1 MGEWIGNLHPL
12 AVHVP
17 AGGLLLA
24 CLLAFGGG
32 RVLGRRGLAL
42 LFGFGALGAW
52 LSVLSGLNLAQQGS
66 YALGTLTPHKWL
78 GIGSA
83 VLASLL
89 ALLHLRAPGA
99 YGRWLLPSLSA
110 ALLGAIFATG
120 HLGGSMT
127 HGEDY
132 LSAKAP
138 GWFQGLM
145 GYVPPAEPLVSLA
158 AGDSVAAY
166 AALIQPLLDQKCLRC
181 HQGAEANGGLDLSDT
196 ASLRRGGRGG
206 NTLLPGNP
214 RESELF
220 RRVALPAHHPR
231 FMPPSGPALS
241 FEQVRLLEWWIA
253 AGASF
258 RQPVSALAPGPE
270 IGALLRERY
279 GWSPPSE
286 NPLAGLAIPPASAA
300 ALDSLRAAGFI
311 VKPISSE
318 SPALEVMPAK
328 SGLRLGPEAL
338 RALAGLR
345 AQIVWLNLGGAG
357 ISDAALASLGELPNL
372 LRLRLERNP
381 LGDEGLAALRG
392 MGRLQSL
399 NLYGTKLSNRGLT
412 LLETLPSLREVY
424 AGSTAA
430 TPEGARALEA
440 ARPGL
445 RVHLDIEP

>member
-17 AGGLLLA
+17 AGVLLLA
-24 CLLAFGGG
+24 GLAAL
-32 RVLGRRGLAL
+32 LGRRLLGGRALAL

-52 LSVLSGLNLAQQGS
+52 LSVLSGLRLAEQGS

-78 GIGSA
+78 GIGTA
-83 VLASLL
+83 ALASLL
-89 ALLHLRAPGA
+89 ALLHLRAEAA
-99 YGRWLLPSLSA
+99 YGRWLLPSLNGV
-110 ALLGAIFATG
+110 LLGALFATG

-132 LSAKAP
+132 LSEKAP

-145 GYVPPAEPLVSLA
+145 GYMPPAEAVASLA
-158 AGDSVAAY
+158 GSDSAAAY
-166 AALIQPLLDQKCLRC
+166 ELLIQPLLEQKCLRC
-181 HQGAEANGGLDLSDT
+181 HQGREANGGLDMSDT
-196 ASLRRGGRGG
+196 ARLRQGGRGG

-214 RESELF
+214 GESELF
-220 RRVALPAHHPR
+220 RRVALPASHPR

-253 AGASF
+253 SGASF
-258 RQPVSALAPGPE
+258 RQPLSALEPGPE
-270 IGALLRERY
+270 VGALLRERY

-286 NPLAGLAIPPASAA
+286 NPLAGLAIPPAPQS
-300 ALDSLRAAGFI
+300 ALDSLRAAGFL

-328 SGLRLGPEAL
+328 SGVALGPAAL
-338 RALAGLR
+338 KALAGLR
-345 AQIVWLNLGGAG
+345 AQIVWLNLAGAG
-357 ISDAALASLGELPNL
+357 IGDAELALLGEMPNL

-381 LGDEGLAALRG
+381 LGDGGLAALRG

-399 NLYGTKLSNRGLT
+399 NLYGTKLSNRGLA
-412 LLETLPSLREVY
+412 LLEAMPSLREVY

-430 TPEGARALEA
+430 TAEGARALEA

-445 RVHLDIEP
+445 RVHLEGK